1 MITIFVL
8 AVAVDM
14 RQMLMIVEIGIDYI
28 VVDCMNNF
36 VVGAVAD
43 HIELVGTDRIA
54 VDLFDHIVVDLRVG
68 CIAEIGY
75 IVAGVVAD
83 HIVELS
89 VHVAVVGLSVRI
101 VVAHILLVVDR
112 SFVVVIDYIHI
123 LVVVLVVAR
132 IDFDFDFDLVL
143 ELIGF
148 VLIVIAIIVLVF
160 LFK

>member
-1 MITIFVL
+1 
-8 AVAVDM
+8 
-14 RQMLMIVEIGIDYI
+14 MIVEIGIDYI

-123 LVVVLVVAR
+123 LVVVLVVLVVLVVAR

>member
-1 MITIFVL
+1 
-8 AVAVDM
+8 
-14 RQMLMIVEIGIDYI
+14 MIVETETEIDYI

-36 VVGAVAD
+36 AVGVVAD

-54 VDLFDHIVVDLRVG
+54 VDLFDHIVVDLRIG

-75 IVAGVVAD
+75 IVDLLLVHIAVVG
-83 HIVELS
+83 LS
-89 VHVAVVGLSVRI
+89 VHIAVVGLSVRI
-101 VVAHILLVVDR
+101 VVVHILLVVDR

-132 IDFDFDFDLVL
+132 IDFDLVL